1 MGQGALMEP
10 SLEPSRAEPGADAR
24 FVSVVVPVVERADD
38 VVELYRSFAAELERR
53 GEEHEFVL
61 VFDGGF
67 TPPAEL
73 VALSQE
79 RSNLRLL
86 RFARSFGETAALR
99 LGIERTR
106 GDVILTLPAYF
117 QVTPEGVTL
126 LLASLTE
133 DTDLVVANRWP
144 RIDSWLN
151 RLQSVAFNRMIAGV
165 TDRPFHDIACGVR
178 VMRRGVAEG
187 LPLYGD
193 LHRFIPALALRE
205 GFRVTEVA
213 VPQHPRNARTR
224 LYGPGVYARRLLDIA
239 AFFFL
244 AKFTEKPLRF
254 FGLVGS
260 AFFAAGAIT
269 SLVLLV
275 NRLQG
280 QGIANRP
287 LLLLAVLLLALGVQ
301 LMGLGLVGEIIVHL
315 RAPHRRAYR
324 VRERTHS
331 AGSEQA
337 HSAGSGQAHSAGS
350 GQAHSTGSGLP

>member
-1 MGQGALMEP
+1 MGQGVLMEP
-10 SLEPSRAEPGADAR
+10 SLDRPAPTGSADAG

-38 VVELYRSFAAELERR
+38 LVELYRSFSGVLDAR
-53 GEEHEFVL
+53 GEEHEFVF

-67 TPPAEL
+67 TPSPEL
-73 VALSQE
+73 IELSRE
-79 RSNLRLL
+79 RENIRFL
-86 RFARSFGETAALR
+86 RFARTFGETAALR
-99 LGIERTR
+99 LGIERSR
-106 GDVILTLPAYF
+106 GGVILTLPAYF
-117 QVTPEGVTL
+117 QVKPEGIGTL
-126 LLASLTE
+126 LGALDE
-133 DTDLVVANRWP
+133 ETDLVVASRSP

-151 RLQSVAFNRMIAGV
+151 RVQTVAFNRMIAGV
-165 TDRPFHDIACGVR
+165 SDRPFHDIACGVR
-178 VMRRGVAEG
+178 VMRRTVAEG

-205 GFRVTEVA
+205 GYRVAEVA
-213 VPQHPRNARTR
+213 VPQHPGNARTR
-224 LYGPGVYARRLLDIA
+224 VYKPGVYIRRLLDIA

-260 AFFAAGAIT
+260 AFFAAGAVT
-269 SLVLLV
+269 SLVLLI
-275 NRLQG
+275 NRIEG

-324 VRERTHS
+324 VRERS
-331 AGSEQA
+331 
-337 HSAGSGQAHSAGS
+337 
-350 GQAHSTGSGLP
+350 